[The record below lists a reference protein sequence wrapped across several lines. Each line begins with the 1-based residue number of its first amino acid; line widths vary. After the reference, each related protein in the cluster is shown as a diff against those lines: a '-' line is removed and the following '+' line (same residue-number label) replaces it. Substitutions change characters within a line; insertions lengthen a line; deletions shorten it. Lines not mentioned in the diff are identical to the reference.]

1 MEFIEYLL
9 NLVLVVPIIIL
20 LFFITMKLGKTSFS
34 KMGMYNHVSILEKI
48 NLSKDSSV
56 FVLKMGDKEGC
67 VGVLTASGF
76 QVIQKLD
83 SEGIK
88 EVEDKKNHFLS
99 QQQALDL
106 KSKISIQKNHLEEN
120 CADLFHKKQ
129 NTGLKSRYTSNK
141 E

>member
-9 NLVLVVPIIIL
+9 NLVLVIPIVVL

-48 NLSKDSSV
+48 NLSKDSSI
-56 FVLKMGDKEGC
+56 FVLKMGDEEGC
-67 VGVLTASGF
+67 VGVLTQSGF

-88 EVEDKKNHFLS
+88 EVEDKKNQFLS
-99 QQQALDL
+99 QKQALNL
-106 KSKISIQKNHLEEN
+106 KSKISMKKNHLEEN
-120 CADLFHKKQ
+120 CADLFKKQ
-129 NTGLKSRYTSNK
+129 NRELKSRYTSNK